1 MANDRVVL
9 EGLEGLEGL
18 ERNPCRKLLT
28 AAYIMTPPTAPMA
41 YRGQGVETLSGP
53 VPVPVVGVPALHGKP
68 DQAHAQRERH
78 GGVEQRQRAS

>member
-53 VPVPVVGVPALHGKP
+53 YPC
-68 DQAHAQRERH
+68 RW
-78 GGVEQRQRAS
+78 